1 MRARPTLR
9 STDALLV
16 IADTG
21 AEIADF
27 RHEARLGARFGSTR
41 LREHVVHFV
50 DVAILGR
57 FDLKGMRLIWLGF
70 FRDSRRAATSMA
82 KTSELNTV
90 GRKNTKSAC
99 PLCWPIWFIV
109 R

>member
-9 STDALLV
+9 SADSLLV
-16 IADTG
+16 IADAA

-41 LREHVVHFV
+41 LREHVAHFV

-57 FDLKGMRLIWLGF
+57 FENLVAECL
-70 FRDSRRAATSMA
+70 S
-82 KTSELNTV
+82 
-90 GRKNTKSAC
+90 
-99 PLCWPIWFIV
+99 
-109 R
+109 